1 MSEAASA
8 RSRLAADRAA
18 GIGPLEPMLR
28 AWLPA
33 QRWFA
38 GKGRTISRLRAVS
51 AAELLPP
58 GSTPGLLHLLLDV
71 DGDCYQLLLG
81 IRPSLPPALAPT
93 LIGHPEDGPYAGR
106 AVYEALGDPRLAAML
121 LERLRSPG
129 SLGPLRFD
137 RDPQAH
143 VPAGLVPRPLSG
155 EQTNSSLIYGD
166 SFILKVFRRVGPGV
180 NPDLELPRALAT
192 AGCARVPAPVAWY
205 EAELPG
211 SEPLTLGVLQPY
223 LRGSDDGWQLALR
236 RLGAGEDFTAEA
248 NALGRATAEVH
259 SALAGTLPTL
269 ALGPEQ
275 TARLAAGMTAR
286 LAATAREV
294 PALRPYEAGLR
305 GAFDALAA
313 SRGAGVAA
321 QRIHGDLH
329 LGQTLR
335 TLDGSWSLIDFEGEP
350 ARPLADRRRPEPAVR
365 DIAGMLRSFD
375 YAARSHRPFAPA
387 WADDCRTAFCEGYA
401 RTTGRDPRE
410 DPVLLRAYETDKAV
424 YEARYESRHR
434 PDWLHVPMAAIRRL
448 ASGTDRSF
456 GRAMPGPGSVARPGP
471 ATGAGPGPGSG
482 AGSGPGPGSGEGFSS
497 LSPHPRP
504 QPPRRP
510 HT

>member
-8 RSRLAADRAA
+8 GTTSTTGLS
-18 GIGPLEPMLR
+18 PLEPMLR
-28 AWLPA
+28 DWLPL

-38 GKGRTISRLRAVS
+38 GKGRRIGRLRMIS
-51 AAELLPP
+51 AADLLPP
-58 GSTPGLLHLLLDV
+58 GSSPSLVHLLLDV

-81 IRPSLPPALAPT
+81 VRPALPPALAHA
-93 LIGHPEDGPYAGR
+93 LIGRAEQGPYAGQC
-106 AVYEALGDPRLAAML
+106 VYEGLGDPRLAALL
-121 LERLRSPG
+121 LERLRAPG
-129 SLGPLRFD
+129 ALGPLRFD
-137 RDPQAH
+137 RDPRALI
-143 VPAGLVPRPLSG
+143 PAALTPRPLSG

-166 SFILKVFRRVGPGV
+166 SYILKVFRRVGPGV
-180 NPDLELPRALAT
+180 NPDLELPRALAA

-205 EAELPG
+205 EAALPG
-211 SEPLTLGVLQPY
+211 GEPLTLGVLQPY
-223 LRGSDDGWQLALR
+223 LRGSDDGWQLALG
-236 RLGAGEDFTAEA
+236 RLRSGDDFTAEA
-248 NALGRATAEVH
+248 HALGRATAEVH
-259 SALAGTLPTL
+259 SALAAALPTV

-275 TARLAAGMTAR
+275 TARLASGMTAR

-313 SRGAGVAA
+313 SRGAGVPA

-335 TLDGSWSLIDFEGEP
+335 TADGSWALIDFEGEP

-365 DIAGMLRSFD
+365 DIAGILRSFD

-387 WADDCRTAFCEGYA
+387 WADACRAAFCEGYA

-410 DPVLLRAYETDKAV
+410 DLVLLRAYETDKAV

-448 ASGTDRSF
+448 AAGSERGF
-456 GRAMPGPGSVARPGP
+456 GRAQPGAASPGGGP
-471 ATGAGPGPGSG
+471 AP
-482 AGSGPGPGSGEGFSS
+482 GEGFPS

>member
-1 MSEAASA
+1 M
-8 RSRLAADRAA
+8 
-18 GIGPLEPMLR
+18 
-28 AWLPA
+28 
-33 QRWFA
+33 
-38 GKGRTISRLRAVS
+38 
-51 AAELLPP
+51 
-58 GSTPGLLHLLLDV
+58 
-71 DGDCYQLLLG
+71 
-81 IRPSLPPALAPT
+81 
-93 LIGHPEDGPYAGR
+93 
-106 AVYEALGDPRLAAML
+106 
-121 LERLRSPG
+121 
-129 SLGPLRFD
+129 
-137 RDPQAH
+137 
-143 VPAGLVPRPLSG
+143 
-155 EQTNSSLIYGD
+155 IYGD
-166 SFILKVFRRVGPGV
+166 SYILKVFRRVGPGV
-180 NPDLELPRALAT
+180 NPDLELPRALAA

-236 RLGAGEDFTAEA
+236 RLVAGADFTAEA
-248 NALGRATAEVH
+248 HALGRATAEVH
-259 SALAGTLPTL
+259 SALAAALPTL

-286 LAATAREV
+286 LAATCREV
-294 PALRPYEAGLR
+294 PALQPYEAGLR

-313 SRGAGVAA
+313 SRGAGVPA

-335 TLDGSWSLIDFEGEP
+335 TVDGSWALIDFEGEP

-365 DIAGMLRSFD
+365 DIAGILRSFD

-387 WADDCRTAFCEGYA
+387 WADDCRAAFCEGYA

-448 ASGTDRSF
+448 SEPQRPAHR
-456 GRAMPGPGSVARPGP
+456 MPPSAP
-471 ATGAGPGPGSG
+471 A
-482 AGSGPGPGSGEGFSS
+482 
-497 LSPHPRP
+497 PHPHP
-504 QPPRRP
+504 KPPRRP
-510 HT
+510 LA

>member
-1 MSEAASA
+1 MSEAAST
-8 RSRLAADRAA
+8 RSQTGRTGRLAADRTGAA
-18 GIGPLEPMLR
+18 DRLGALEPLLR
-28 AWLPA
+28 AWLPR

-38 GKGRTISRLRAVS
+38 GKGRAISVLRWVS

-58 GSTPGLLHLLLDV
+58 GSSPGLLHLLLDV

-81 IRPSLPPALAPT
+81 IRPELPPALAPA
-93 LIGHPEDGPYAGR
+93 LIGRAEAGPYAGQ
-106 AVYEALGDPRLAAML
+106 VIYEGLGDPRLAALL
-121 LERLRSPG
+121 LERLRAPG
-129 SLGPLRFD
+129 TLGPLRFD
-137 RDPQAH
+137 RDPAALI
-143 VPAGLVPRPLSG
+143 PAALAARPLSG

-166 SFILKVFRRVGPGV
+166 AYILKVFRRVGPGV
-180 NPDLELPRALAT
+180 NPDLELPRALAA

-205 EAELPG
+205 EAELTG

-236 RLGAGEDFTAEA
+236 RLGAGADFTAEA
-248 NALGRATAEVH
+248 HALGRATAEVH
-259 SALAGTLPTL
+259 SALADALPTV

-294 PALRPYEAGLR
+294 TSLRPYEAGLR
-305 GAFDALAA
+305 GAFDALAS
-313 SRGAGVAA
+313 SRGAGVPA

-365 DIAGMLRSFD
+365 DIAGILRSFD

-387 WADDCRTAFCEGYA
+387 WADACRAAFCEGYA

-434 PDWLHVPMAAIRRL
+434 PDWLHVPMAAVRRL
-448 ASGTDRSF
+448 SERERPAHRLPLPPPVTD
-456 GRAMPGPGSVARPGP
+456 
-471 ATGAGPGPGSG
+471 
-482 AGSGPGPGSGEGFSS
+482 S
-497 LSPHPRP
+497 LPHSPTPHPRE

>member
-8 RSRLAADRAA
+8 RSRLTADRAD

-38 GKGRTISRLRAVS
+38 GKGRSITRLRAVS

-58 GSTPGLLHLLLDV
+58 GSAPGLLHLLLDV

-81 IRPSLPPALAPT
+81 VRPSLPPALAPA
-93 LIGHPEDGPYAGR
+93 LIGHAEEGPYAGR
-106 AVYEALGDPRLAAML
+106 AVYEALGDPRLASML
-121 LERLRSPG
+121 LERLRAPG
-129 SLGPLRFD
+129 ALGPLRFD
-137 RDPQAH
+137 RDPDAPI
-143 VPAGLVPRPLSG
+143 PAGLTPRPLSG

-166 SFILKVFRRVGPGV
+166 AYILKVFRRVGPGV
-180 NPDLELPRALAT
+180 NPDLELPRALAA

-205 EAELPG
+205 EADLAG

-236 RLGAGEDFTAEA
+236 RLGAGADFTAEA
-248 NALGRATAEVH
+248 HALGRATAEVH
-259 SALAGTLPTL
+259 SALASALPTV

-294 PALRPYEAGLR
+294 PALRTFEAGLR

-313 SRGAGVAA
+313 SRGAGVSA

-365 DIAGMLRSFD
+365 DIAGILRSFD

-387 WADDCRTAFCEGYA
+387 WADDCRAAFCEGYA

-424 YEARYESRHR
+424 YEARYEFRHR

-448 ASGTDRSF
+448 SE
-456 GRAMPGPGSVARPGP
+456 PARPAHRVPPTP
-471 ATGAGPGPGSG
+471 AAPG
-482 AGSGPGPGSGEGFSS
+482 S
-497 LSPHPRP
+497 LSPHPH
-504 QPPRRP
+504 QKPPRRP
-510 HT
+510 LA